1 MSLESQVAAL
11 VSAASNLT
19 SQVAGKMSQIDQKV
33 NQATQ
38 SVPDTIRNM
47 AEIQVYVDA
56 IEGDDT
62 HDGTPDYPLKTL
74 KAALIK
80 HMTGSKLDV
89 LLREGQTFAED
100 GTLADRVSS
109 GIIEVMRWGSTSGVN
124 NPVVKNTAIFS
135 SGHNSNRGKMLA
147 MDSGVVIIHQVDL
160 DVRDANN
167 GEILNTLDGLFYTYQ
182 SSLVVFFNKCRINLF
197 NRPLFGTSQ
206 GGRTAL
212 DVRFNDC
219 TLDIEAND
227 NGYSKV
233 ILGRSSV
240 FSLGVGGV
248 TLPQGMKWSDL
259 VPVNTDFGNIITNLP
274 TDSL

>member
-1 MSLESQVAAL
+1 MSLETQIAAL
-11 VSAASNLT
+11 IQSSNNLADI
-19 SQVAGKMSQIDQKV
+19 VAQKIAGIDQKV
-33 NQATQ
+33 LEATE
-38 SVPDTIRNM
+38 SVPNTIRSM
-47 AEIQVYVDA
+47 AEIQVYVDMV
-56 IEGDDT
+56 EGDDGNE
-62 HDGTPDYPLKTL
+62 GTSGSPLKTL
-74 KAALIK
+74 KAALLK

-89 LLREGQTFAED
+89 MLREGQVFAEN

-109 GIIEVMRWGSTSGVN
+109 GIIELSRWGSTSGVN
-124 NPVVKNTAIFS
+124 NPVVKNTVIFS

-206 GGRTAL
+206 GGRAAL
-212 DVRFNDC
+212 DVRFSDC

-233 ILGRSSV
+233 ILGGSSV

-259 VPVNTDFGNIITNLP
+259 VPVNADFGNIITNLP